1 MTAACTSLFFGL
13 VLKDHAAIQRER
25 AALGGRRGILV
36 LFNSFSVSEYAYL
49 STVVFG
55 ASRGGGVL
63 ERLPSGPASAS
74 SGGASPLLGLIAEYA
89 GVRRGARWARVQ
101 KAAGLLG
108 LQEEPRGVVRG
119 GVGGAVAGWC
129 VLS

>member
-1 MTAACTSLFFGL
+1 VYISLFWPRPT
-13 VLKDHAAIQRER
+13 KDHAAIQRER
-25 AALGGRRGILV
+25 AALGGRRGILL

-101 KAAGLLG
+101 KAAGLL
-108 LQEEPRGVVRG
+108 QEEPRGVVRG